1 MRLWQKT
8 RCLAGHPWPLPC
20 ASWHPANRIW
30 TLLRDANVSAHKPQD
45 PIVIV
50 GARRTPIGSFQ
61 GQFQRVSAPTLGG
74 VAIAGA
80 LAQAGIPLGDE
91 VGEVLMG
98 CCLMAGLGQ
107 APARQALIAAG
118 LPHAVGATTLSK
130 MCGSGMKTVM
140 LAHDQLLA
148 GMADLFVAGGMESMS
163 NAPYL
168 LPAERAGQRLGHGR
182 TIDHMFFDGLQDAYG
197 GELMGHYAD
206 LVAEQQGFT
215 RAQQDAYATESV
227 LRARAAVASGAFAG
241 EIEPVP
247 LSLKGERTLITQDE
261 TPGQC
266 QPDKITRLKPA
277 FRPEGTVTPASS
289 ASISDGAAAL
299 VLTRASIAQQ
309 RGWPVLAQVVAHSTH
324 AADPAQFA
332 TAPVPAIRRVLD
344 KAGWTPAEV
353 DLYEINE
360 AFAVVSLY
368 AMRELGLPHD
378 KVNVLG
384 GACALGHP
392 IGATGARILVTL
404 IHALRQ
410 RGLRRGVAS
419 LCIGGGEATAM
430 ALEIPA

>member
-1 MRLWQKT
+1 VDGI
-8 RCLAGHPWPLPC
+8 AIGDGFV
-20 ASWHPANRIW
+20 ASCWIRPDQNEEPAM
-30 TLLRDANVSAHKPQD
+30 ANVSTPQAPD
-45 PIVIV
+45 AVVIV
-50 GARRTPIGSFQ
+50 GAMRTPIGSFQ
-61 GQFQRVSAPTLGG
+61 GQFQAMSAPALGG

-80 LAQAGIPLGDE
+80 LAQAGIPLTDQ

-107 APARQALIAAG
+107 APARQASIAAG

-148 GMADLFVAGGMESMS
+148 GEADLFVAGGMESMS

-227 LRARAAVASGAFAG
+227 LRARAAVESGAFAS
-241 EIEPVP
+241 EIVPVP
-247 LSLKGERTLITQDE
+247 QTVKGQQTMISVDE
-261 TPGQC
+261 TPGKC

-277 FRPEGTVTPASS
+277 FRPDGTVTPASS

-299 VLTRASIAQQ
+299 VLTRASVAKAH
-309 RGWPVLAQVVAHSTH
+309 GWPVLARIAAHSTY

-332 TAPVPAIRRVLD
+332 TAPVPAIQRVLS
-344 KAGWTPAEV
+344 KAGWRADEV

-360 AFAVVSLY
+360 AFAVVTLY

-392 IGATGARILVTL
+392 IGATGARIIVTL
-404 IHALRQ
+404 LHALKA
-410 RGLRRGVAS
+410 RGAKRGVAS
-419 LCIGGGEATAM
+419 LCIGGGEATAL
-430 ALEIPA
+430 AVELV